1 MADVEYSVLAN
12 LGVEGG
18 GKFKSE
24 MNSAAGGVKQFA
36 GGVAGVASNVAA
48 LGASAV
54 AMAAKVAAIGGGVIT
69 AVGGVAA
76 VAVGRNLSMLEDKSI
91 QLGAVMAAATGTPF
105 ESMRAKSN
113 ELFAQFRK
121 DAITSAGETQDFVGV
136 ASNLAGPLLG
146 AGRSMED
153 LHKITQGVIATAPAL
168 GTSFEQAGTDV
179 MRMFQGSA
187 GVELP
192 FFKAL
197 QSIPE
202 LGIKSAEAFNKMD
215 VQKRIEVTEKA
226 LRNPAFLAAAS
237 AMGDTFTG
245 LSSTVQDQLKTMGGA
260 IGGPIFAQVKH
271 SMKALTDLF
280 MPKLDAGSAFMQ
292 SLTKIGTD
300 VTGSLSRMGSRWG
313 AIFNHPGDMIDRM
326 AAGLE
331 RGVFQAMGRIEQVSV
346 YLSDHWTQ
354 IKDGAHE
361 FGVKLEHAYDTAKQI
376 VTALGGGDLAT
387 GMKRIAEGFAGV
399 KAGEAM
405 APLAGSAMS
414 AAGGAAQVGKALF
427 STGGGAAGGAAGGA
441 GAAEGAAGSAV
452 LGAGAIDAAFL
463 AATAAAVV
471 AALGLAVVDAWESN
485 IGGVRQDFEQILGW
499 LKESFGDLWDALL
512 KLHDALRPLINV
524 VGYLLIGVV
533 GVLIAALSLLAETLA
548 KIISGVAFLV
558 DWLLNLDVA
567 FNALVRNVTE
577 LADATESVGSAL
589 TTFVA
594 VAREFYSIA
603 EKLGLV
609 NKKKLG
615 PTDDTQINRG
625 DNDLIGPGVSFDT
638 NGPIIATKKGGSSPK
653 AGGAKQQIEVKLKID
668 LNGGENEE
676 ALFIRSKKSIMRAIE
691 EASNQARISTSTIRG
706 VTS

>member
-24 MNSAAGGVKQFA
+24 MSSAAGGVKQFA
-36 GGVAGVASNVAA
+36 SGVGGVASQVAS

-54 AMAAKVAAIGGGVIT
+54 AMAAKVAAIGGGVIS

-168 GTSFEQAGTDV
+168 GTSFTQAGTDV

-187 GVELP
+187 GAELP

-226 LRNPAFLAAAS
+226 LRNPAFLAAAN

-260 IGGPIFAQVKH
+260 IGGPIFTQVKH
-271 SMKALTDLF
+271 GMKALTDLF

-292 SLTKIGTD
+292 SLSRMGTD
-300 VTGSLSRMGSRWG
+300 VTASLSRMGSRWG
-313 AIFNHPGDMIDRM
+313 AIFDRPGDMIDRM
-326 AAGLE
+326 ADGLE
-331 RGVFQAMGRIEQVSV
+331 RGVFATMGRIEQVSV
-346 YLSDHWTQ
+346 YLSDHWSQ

-376 VTALGGGDLAT
+376 VTALGGGDLGT
-387 GMKRIAEGFAGV
+387 GIKRLAEGFAGV
-399 KAGEAM
+399 KAGEAVAPM
-405 APLAGSAMS
+405 ASSALT
-414 AAGGAAQVGKALF
+414 AAGGAAQLGKAAGLF
-427 STGGGAAGGAAGGA
+427 GGASGAAAAAGGTEAGGAAA
-441 GAAEGAAGSAV
+441 TAAAAGSGIAASTV
-452 LGAGAIDAAFL
+452 AI
-463 AATAAAVV
+463 AAAVV
-471 AALGLAVVDAWESN
+471 AALGLAIVDAWESN

-499 LKESFGDLWDALL
+499 LKTSFGDLWDALI
-512 KLHDALRPLINV
+512 KLHDALRPLLNII
-524 VGYLLIGVV
+524 GYLLIGVV

-548 KIISGVAFLV
+548 QIIKGVAFLV

-609 NKKKLG
+609 NKRKLG
-615 PTDDTQINRG
+615 PTDDTQFNRG
-625 DNDLIGPGVSFDT
+625 NDDLIGPGIAFDT
-638 NGPIIATKKGGSSPK
+638 NGPVVATKKGGSSPK

-668 LNGGENEE
+668 LNGGDD
-676 ALFIRSKKSIMRAIE
+676 ADAIFIRHKKSLARAIQD
-691 EASNQARISTSTIRG
+691 AANQARISTSTIRG
-706 VTS
+706 VTT